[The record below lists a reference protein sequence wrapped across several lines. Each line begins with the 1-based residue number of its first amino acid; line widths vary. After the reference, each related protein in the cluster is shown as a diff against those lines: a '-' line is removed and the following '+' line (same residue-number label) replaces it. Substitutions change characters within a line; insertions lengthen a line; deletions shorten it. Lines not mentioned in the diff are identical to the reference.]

1 VKRQAAKRQPRQ
13 QRPRPPRSQEAAQ
26 ELLQRDGTVQEQRRG
41 EAAREVLQL
50 ASAVQELLQREGDVV
65 DVEDAAELLR
75 RRALRRVVVAE
86 A

>member
-1 VKRQAAKRQPRQ
+1 
-13 QRPRPPRSQEAAQ
+13 
-26 ELLQRDGTVQEQRRG
+26 
-41 EAAREVLQL
+41 
-50 ASAVQELLQREGDVV
+50 VQELLQREGDVV